1 MSDSKDLIAG
11 YLDDS
16 LTEEERQKLAVWL
29 KAHPDNLRR
38 FVEANLFNEN
48 LRAAVSSHC
57 QREAMEAFS
66 PNLGILPWLKVR
78 LATRMPLRGLLASP
92 AGMAVAAA
100 LALVALVLLVDLLR
114 PSASGSGAVSWARV
128 VQTRSTQVSA
138 STPSLQADRPVPARR
153 IGLLAGAVEL
163 SLHNG
168 VTIVFEGP
176 GDLELVTP
184 MRVLLHSGQA
194 VVRVPGNATGFQLET
209 TAAQIVDLGT
219 EFGVKCG
226 PGGASEILVFDGKV
240 VASAS
245 GKGAGFP
252 LQLAAGTG
260 TRFTSDQ
267 PNPTQIAY
275 RPERFVRRFP
285 ADKPVELDEPGS
297 ALFNTARYEE
307 VVVSRLERS
316 LTIDGDLSDWSDV
329 HSFRTVRNE
338 RRGEFIEG
346 RMHYD
351 EEFLYLG
358 AHIGDPAPMRNVVD
372 PATDGEVGWRGGGLQ
387 MRIATDPALGWP
399 VEGNAAEYY
408 LMRRMTTDAAQ
419 VAKATNS
426 HLVHLTMWHHA
437 PSAQPCLHL
446 AFGMDFH
453 SSKVNPPGYRA
464 AYRKDAHGRGYT
476 MEYALPWSLLNA
488 PRVPHPGETL
498 AISWTAH
505 WSDQG
510 GRLWRGQWVEIRNA
524 TEPRRI
530 HTWERAATWG
540 RAVFRRVSAEA
551 PCSSRGVR
559 PR

>member
-1 MSDSKDLIAG
+1 MTDPKNLIAG

-16 LTEEERQKLAVWL
+16 LAETERQELGVWL
-29 KAHPDNLRR
+29 KAHPDNLRQ
-38 FVEANLFNEN
+38 FIDANLFNEN

-57 QREAMEAFS
+57 QREAVEAFS
-66 PNLGILPWLKVR
+66 EGVGILPWLKMR
-78 LATRMPLRGLLASP
+78 WATRMPLSGLFASP
-92 AGMAVAAA
+92 SRMVVAAA
-100 LALVALVLLVDLLR
+100 LALVALTLLVVLLR
-114 PSASGSGAVSWARV
+114 PSGSGSGAVSWARV

-138 STPSLQADRPVPARR
+138 STPSLQTGRPVPTRR

-163 SLHNG
+163 SLRNG

-184 MRVLLHSGQA
+184 MRALLHSGQA
-194 VVRVPGNATGFQLET
+194 VVRVPGKAIGFQLET
-209 TAAQIVDLGT
+209 TAAQVVDLGT

-267 PNPTQIAY
+267 PSPTPIAY

-285 ADKPVELDEPGS
+285 TDKPVELDEPGS
-297 ALFNTARYEE
+297 PLFNAARYEE
-307 VVVSRLERS
+307 VMVSRPERP

-329 HSFRTVRNE
+329 HSFRSVRNE
-338 RRGEFIEG
+338 RMGEFIEG
-346 RMHYD
+346 RMRYD

-372 PATDGEVGWRGGGLQ
+372 PSTDGELGWRGGGLQ
-387 MRIATDPALGWP
+387 VRIATDPGLGWP

-408 LMRRMTTDAAQ
+408 LMRRMTTDVSQ
-419 VAKATNS
+419 VAKATNL
-426 HLVHLTMWHHA
+426 HLVHLTMWYHA
-437 PSAQPCLHL
+437 PSTQPCLHL

-453 SSKVNPPGYRA
+453 GSKISPTGYRA
-464 AYRKDAHGRGYT
+464 AYRMDADGRGYT
-476 MEYALPWSLLNA
+476 LEYAIPWRLLNA
-488 PRVPHPGETL
+488 PRAPQPGETL

-505 WSDQG
+505 WSDAG
-510 GRLWRGQWVEIRNA
+510 GRLWRGQWVELRNSA
-524 TEPRRI
+524 EPPRI

-540 RAVFRRVSAEA
+540 RAVFR
-551 PCSSRGVR
+551 
-559 PR
+559 

>member
-1 MSDSKDLIAG
+1 VTDPKNLIAG

-16 LTEEERQKLAVWL
+16 LTEAERQELGVWL
-29 KAHPDNLRR
+29 KAHPDNLRQ

-57 QREAMEAFS
+57 QREAVDAFS
-66 PNLGILPWLKVR
+66 PNLGILSWLKVR
-78 LATRMPLRGLLASP
+78 WATRIPLSGLFASP
-92 AGMAVAAA
+92 ARVTVAAA
-100 LALVALVLLVDLLR
+100 LALVALTLLVVLLR

-128 VQTRSTQVSA
+128 VQIRSTQVSA
-138 STPSLQADRPVPARR
+138 TTPSLQPGRPVPAHR

-163 SLHNG
+163 SLRNG

-184 MRVLLHSGQA
+184 MRALLHSGQA

-209 TAAQIVDLGT
+209 TAAQVVDLGT

-267 PNPTQIAY
+267 PNPTPIAY

-297 ALFNTARYEE
+297 PLFNAARYEE
-307 VVVSRLERS
+307 LVVPRPERL
-316 LTIDGDLSDWSDV
+316 LTIDGDLSDWSAV
-329 HSFRTVRNE
+329 YSFRAARNE
-338 RRGEFIEG
+338 KMGEFIEG
-346 RMHYD
+346 RMRYD
-351 EEFLYLG
+351 EAFLYLA

-372 PATDGEVGWRGGGLQ
+372 PATDGELGWRGGGLQ
-387 MRIATDPALGWP
+387 VRIATDPALGWP

-408 LMRRMTTDAAQ
+408 LMRRMTTDAVQ

-453 SSKVNPPGYRA
+453 GSRINPTGYRA
-464 AYRKDAHGRGYT
+464 AYRKDADGRGYSL
-476 MEYALPWSLLNA
+476 EYAIPWKLLNA
-488 PRVPHPGETL
+488 PRAPQPGETL
-498 AISWTAH
+498 AISWTTH
-505 WSDQG
+505 WSDAG
-510 GRLWRGQWVEIRNA
+510 GRLWRGQWVDLRNLA
-524 TEPRRI
+524 EPPRI

-540 RAVFRRVSAEA
+540 RAVFR
-551 PCSSRGVR
+551 
-559 PR
+559 